1 MAACREDL
9 RQAIRALRRT
19 PAFTLTAVMT
29 LALAIGANAA
39 IFSLL
44 NALIFRRLP
53 VPNPDELVYVSTV
66 FRTGQEAA
74 LSLPM
79 FRELMNRQRVL
90 SAVIGWWGDPIVGV
104 EANCTVTP
112 GMVIGVTGTFHST
125 LGAMPTA
132 GRLLVPAD
140 VDLDAFQGSAVA
152 VLG

>member
-1 MAACREDL
+1 MGAYREDL
-9 RQAIRALRRT
+9 RQAIRALHRT

-29 LALAIGANAA
+29 LAIGANAA

-90 SAVIGWWGDPIVGV
+90 SAVIGWWDDPTVGV
-104 EANCTVTP
+104 EANGTVTQAWSS
-112 GMVIGVTGTFHST
+112 V
-125 LGAMPTA
+125 
-132 GRLLVPAD
+132 
-140 VDLDAFQGSAVA
+140 
-152 VLG
+152 